1 MRDCQNFIVR
11 GRRRVFCANKFD
23 AKKAAHLP
31 FRPQGGKSLS
41 GNRGPQTFALGATLI
56 DRALFAV
63 HLLWVRH
70 SARRS
75 ARGEGV
81 GKTALY
87 FAIAIAILIG
97 AFLVVQN
104 FEAAA
109 GRDVAPHVDMTA
121 LGIVLVVAV
130 TAAFIIA
137 TFAKRR

>member
-1 MRDCQNFIVR
+1 M
-11 GRRRVFCANKFD
+11 
-23 AKKAAHLP
+23 
-31 FRPQGGKSLS
+31 
-41 GNRGPQTFALGATLI
+41 
-56 DRALFAV
+56 
-63 HLLWVRH
+63 
-70 SARRS
+70 
-75 ARGEGV
+75 
-81 GKTALY
+81 ALY